1 MWECPKCN
9 KSFKKK
15 NQNHFCLKKPQTI
28 DEYISMQE
36 ESKQE
41 YLNKVRNTIK
51 TAIPYAKEKISW
63 SMPTYYDKFNI
74 IHFASF
80 KNHIGIYPGP
90 EAIEHFNI
98 ELEKYKKSTGAIQF
112 LYTQSLPLD
121 LIEKIAKWCYETNTK
136 K

>member
-1 MWECPKCN
+1 MWNCPKCN
-9 KSFKKK
+9 KSFKRQ
-15 NQNHFCLKKPQTI
+15 NQNHFCLEKPQTI

-36 ESKQE
+36 ESKQV
-41 YLNKVRNTIK
+41 YLNEVRDTIK

-63 SMPTYYDKFNI
+63 SMPTYYDKSNI

-90 EAIEHFNI
+90 EAIEYFKK
-98 ELEKYKKSTGAIQF
+98 ELKGYKTSKGAIQF
-112 LYTQSLPLD
+112 LYTQTLPLD
-121 LIEKIAKWCYETNTK
+121 LIEKIAKWCYKINTK